1 MRKIYDT
8 FGNVSNVYSVALEQ
22 MKETTKS
29 FVETIIRN
37 RDTFTCGELLEE
49 RLRIKNENSFTG
61 DINIVVVDNVIY
73 REDLNKLLVYD
84 EDGGILEWDELYI
97 DDMVIIANAI
107 YVNFKENFVQ
117 NNFEVFANEKSVTDK
132 PVDYLTAY
140 ELEKELLENGHTNV
154 GIDEVYTL

>member
-1 MRKIYDT
+1 MRKIYNT
-8 FGNVSNVYSVALEQ
+8 FDNVSNVYSVALEQ

-84 EDGGILEWDELYI
+84 EDGGVLEWDELYI

-107 YVNFKENFVQ
+107 YANFKEYFMQ
-117 NNFEVFANEKSVTDK
+117 NTFKVIANEKSVTDE

-140 ELEKELLENGHTNV
+140 ELEKELLEKGHTNV

>member
-1 MRKIYDT
+1 MRKIYNT
-8 FGNVSNVYSVALEQ
+8 FGIVSNVYSVALEQ

-84 EDGGILEWDELYI
+84 EDGGVLEWDELYI
-97 DDMVIIANAI
+97 DDMIIIANAI
-107 YVNFKENFVQ
+107 YVNFKKHFVQ
-117 NNFEVFANEKSVTDK
+117 NNFAVFANDKLVTDE

>member
-8 FGNVSNVYSVALEQ
+8 FNVVSNVYSVALEQ

-61 DINIVVVDNVIY
+61 DTNIVVVDNVIY

-84 EDGGILEWDELYI
+84 EDGGVLKWDELYI

-107 YVNFKENFVQ
+107 YVNFKKHFVQ
-117 NNFEVFANEKSVTDK
+117 NNFEVFANDKLVTDE

>member
-1 MRKIYDT
+1 MRKIYNT
-8 FGNVSNVYSVALEQ
+8 FDKVSNVYSVALEQ

-84 EDGGILEWDELYI
+84 EDGDVLEWDELYI
-97 DDMVIIANAI
+97 DDMVIIANSI
-107 YVNFKENFVQ
+107 YVNFKEHFMQ
-117 NNFEVFANEKSVTDK
+117 NNFEVLENDKSVTDE

>member
-1 MRKIYDT
+1 MRKIYNT

-37 RDTFTCGELLEE
+37 RDTFTCGELLEK
-49 RLRIKNENSFTG
+49 RLRIKNENSFTS

-84 EDGGILEWDELYI
+84 EDGGILKWDELYI

-117 NNFEVFANEKSVTDK
+117 NNFEVVANDKLVTDE

>member
-1 MRKIYDT
+1 MRKIYNT
-8 FGNVSNVYSVALEQ
+8 FDKVSNVYSVALEQ

-84 EDGGILEWDELYI
+84 EDGGVLEWNELYI

-107 YVNFKENFVQ
+107 YVNFKKHFMQ
-117 NNFEVFANEKSVTDK
+117 NNFEVFANDKLVTDE

-140 ELEKELLENGHTNV
+140 ELEKDLLENGHTNV
-154 GIDEVYTL
+154 GIDEVYAL

>member
-1 MRKIYDT
+1 MRKIYNT

-84 EDGGILEWDELYI
+84 EDGSVLEWDELYI

-107 YVNFKENFVQ
+107 YVNFKEHFMQ
-117 NNFEVFANEKSVTDK
+117 NNFEVFANEKSVTDE

-140 ELEKELLENGHTNV
+140 ELEKDLLENGHTNV